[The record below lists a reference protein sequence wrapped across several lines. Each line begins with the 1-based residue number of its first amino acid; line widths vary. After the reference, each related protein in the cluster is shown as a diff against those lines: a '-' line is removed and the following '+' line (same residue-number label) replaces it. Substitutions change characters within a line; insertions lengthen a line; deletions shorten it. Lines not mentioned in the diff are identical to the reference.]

1 GRGFPGVMQG
11 KPNEPICPDSHSCVP
26 LLHPRILGRSPILMW
41 RKDMVRRTAAVV
53 ILLAL
58 ALICVPALATAQTQ
72 KGSIL
77 VKTVDA
83 QGGVMPGVTVTLTSP
98 AQPGVITG
106 VTDSEGT
113 YRSPTLTVGTYTVK
127 LTLQGFQTLNREN
140 VVVLQNQ
147 TVTLDLAMKVG
158 AVSEQLTVTAE
169 SPVVDSKNVNVAVN
183 IDKKLLETTPGGK
196 DIWSLLEYKAPGV
209 VFDAPDVGGNQ
220 AGLQRSLS
228 ARGTPNAQNTQQLNG
243 VNVNDPGAQG
253 FSMNYYVPTT
263 FDNIQV
269 ATGSQDITVGTLGVF
284 INMVTKSG
292 SNRYFFMS
300 PMTCQGNCG
309 PFNTQS

>member
-1 GRGFPGVMQG
+1 MNTHREEG
-11 KPNEPICPDSHSCVP
+11 
-26 LLHPRILGRSPILMW
+26 
-41 RKDMVRRTAAVV
+41 MVRRTAVV
-53 ILLAL
+53 AILLAL
-58 ALICVPALATAQTQ
+58 VLAFLPAPATAQTQ

-98 AQPGVITG
+98 VQPGAITG
-106 VTDSEGT
+106 VTDSEGN

-127 LTLQGFQTLNREN
+127 LSLQGFQTINREN
-140 VVVLQNQ
+140 VVVQQNQ
-147 TVTLDLAMKVG
+147 TVSLDMAMKVG
-158 AVSEQLTVTAE
+158 NLSESVTVTAE

-209 VFDAPDVGGNQ
+209 VADSPDVGGNQ
-220 AGLQRSLS
+220 GGLQRGLQS
-228 ARGTPNAQNTQQLNG
+228 RGTPNGQNTQQLNG
-243 VNVNDPGAQG
+243 VNVNDPAAQG

-263 FDNIQV
+263 MDNIQV
-269 ATGSQDITVGTLGVF
+269 ATGSQDITIGTAGIF

-292 SNRYFFMS
+292 S
-300 PMTCQGNCG
+300 
-309 PFNTQS
+309 